1 MTPER
6 LHQLLAATG
15 LLALVALAFAV
26 SRHRRRRTEA
36 QAYLKG
42 VRSMISDDP
51 DAAIEALSGA
61 ARLGTPQ
68 ARETYLALGALFR
81 RTGDLSRA
89 IRLHRNMLAAGAL
102 QPAERPEVEREL
114 AEDYRRSGMLAEAAE
129 LLRPRAT
136 VDRAAAAALRE
147 VLADQGA
154 WREAAALQARLS
166 AGPDRLL
173 AHLLAAAARADLGG
187 FVAGSSAPELAAQAL
202 AAARQAVEAD
212 PVGGAAL
219 LALAEAEGAAGH
231 GPEALQALGRAL
243 EVAPGAAVL
252 AWPAVARQ
260 PDRQAALALLLAR
273 EAARPGDAAL
283 RMLSGRLLHRLGRRA
298 EAVAALRAA
307 LEQDEA
313 GEVTLALRDLLR
325 EVEPPAVEGE
335 DLRDRHA
342 LVVLALQ
349 RRARAVRC
357 GQCGAEA
364 AARAWRCRACG
375 AFDTLAGEAASG
387 RLDNAPRRH

>member
-1 MTPER
+1 VTQDQ
-6 LHQLLAATG
+6 LHLLLAAAG
-15 LLALVALAFAV
+15 LGALAALAFAV

-36 QAYLKG
+36 KAYLRG
-42 VRSMISDDP
+42 VRSMLSDDP

-89 IRLHRNMLAAGAL
+89 IRLHRNMLAGNAL
-102 QPAERPEVEREL
+102 QPSDRPEVEREL

-129 LLRPRAT
+129 LLRPLAPG
-136 VDRAAAAALRE
+136 DRAAGEALRE

-154 WREAAALQARLS
+154 WREAAALQARL
-166 AGPDRLL
+166 AGGPSRLE
-173 AHLLAAAARADLGG
+173 AHLLAAAARADLAGW
-187 FVAGSSAPELAAQAL
+187 VAGGSAQDVAARAL

-212 PVGGAAL
+212 PTCGAAL
-219 LALAEAEGAAGH
+219 LALSEAAGAVGG
-231 GPEALQALGRAL
+231 GPEGLEALGWAL
-243 EVAPGAAVL
+243 DRAPGAAVL
-252 AWPAVARQ
+252 AWPAVVRQ
-260 PDRQAALALLLAR
+260 PDREAALERLLDRQVKA
-273 EAARPGDAAL
+273 PGDAAL

-298 EAVAALRAA
+298 EALGALRSA
-307 LEQDEA
+307 LELDQS

-325 EVEPPAVEGE
+325 EVEPPAAEEE
-335 DLRDRHA
+335 DLQARHA

-357 GQCGAEA
+357 ARCGAEA
-364 AARAWRCRACG
+364 AARVWRCRACG
-375 AFDTLAGEAASG
+375 AFDSLSC
-387 RLDNAPRRH
+387 